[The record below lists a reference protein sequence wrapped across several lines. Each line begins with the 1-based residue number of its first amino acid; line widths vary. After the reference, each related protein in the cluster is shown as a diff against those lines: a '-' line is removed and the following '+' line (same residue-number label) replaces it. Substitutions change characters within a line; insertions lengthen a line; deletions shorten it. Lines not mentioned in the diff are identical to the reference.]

1 MSISKNAEKRR
12 YAYLLTT
19 ITMGDV
25 AILFL
30 KFTVGDVASRSWLS
44 NKAGG
49 SFRSKWLI
57 QTEDEEK
64 SRKRVLAPRS
74 RDRGS
79 RSLKA
84 SLRLRSRWSMA
95 LCGPKN
101 PVEVCER
108 A

>member
-1 MSISKNAEKRR
+1 MLKN
-12 YAYLLTT
+12 AYLLAKL
-19 ITMGDV
+19 TMGDV

-30 KFTVGDVASRSWLS
+30 KFTMGDVASRSLLS

-95 LCGPKN
+95 PCGPKN